1 MISTTE
7 DYCHL
12 RFMMVIIVEF
22 VDSIL
27 GRIEMTHNYMI
38 GSTCRSS
45 IAHVPCQI
53 LIFDSIDHKQMTLLD
68 LHPHH
73 RTSSPH
79 KV

>member
-27 GRIEMTHNYMI
+27 GRIEMTHNNMI
-38 GSTCRSS
+38 GSMVLWSSCAS
-45 IAHVPCQI
+45 IAQFHCYGI
-53 LIFDSIDHKQMTLLD
+53 GNFLIALITNPMTLD
-68 LHPHH
+68 
-73 RTSSPH
+73 T
-79 KV
+79 